1 MKIPAKGLNPE
12 EIFQQL
18 ELIRSHDL
26 ETHGGRTWA
35 YVYDHGRR
43 EVEEVAKKA
52 YLMFLSENGLDPT
65 AFPSLLHLENEL
77 IAVAAAHLGGNSET
91 VGNFTSGGTESIILA
106 VKAARDHYRA
116 IKPQQRRPEMIL
128 PVTAH
133 AAFHKAAHYLDVTPV
148 MVAVDPDTFK
158 ADLEAVRA
166 AVTPDTIMVVGSA
179 VSYAHGVLDPI
190 ESLGRLALEHD
201 LWLHVDACVGGWLL
215 PYFRRLGHPVDAFDL
230 SVPGVSSISMDYHKY
245 AYCPKGA
252 SVVLYRNKAL
262 RKYQMFACARWT
274 GYTVINTAVQSSKSG
289 GPMAAAWAEL
299 HCLGDEGY
307 LEIARRTLEA
317 TQSVIA
323 GIEAIPELRI
333 LGRPEFCL
341 VAFTSDEINVFQL
354 IDEMRECGWYLQP
367 QLAFESSPPNV
378 HLSITAASLERVEA
392 MLADLRQCVARVKA
406 AGPLAEAEMLI
417 QAVKQV
423 DFSQVDE
430 NALSQMLAMAGI
442 SPGGLPDRMALVN
455 EVLNA
460 LPPQAREQILITYF
474 NDLFTPKAAGS

>member
-1 MKIPAKGLNPE
+1 MKIPATGLSPE
-12 EIFQQL
+12 EIFQRL
-18 ELIRSHDL
+18 EAFRTHDL

-43 EVEEVAKKA
+43 EVEETAKKA

-77 IAVAAAHLGGNSET
+77 IGVATVHLSGGPET

-106 VKAARDHYRA
+106 VKAARDHYRVL
-116 IKPQQRRPEMIL
+116 KPHILRPEMIL

-133 AAFHKAAHYLDVTPV
+133 AAFHKAAHYLNITPV
-148 MVAVDPDTFK
+148 LVPVDPDTFK
-158 ADLEAVRA
+158 ADPEAMA
-166 AVTPDTIMVVGSA
+166 NAVTPNTILLVGSA
-179 VSYAHGVLDPI
+179 VSYAHGVVDPI
-190 ESLGRLALEHD
+190 EALGRLALEHE

-215 PYFRRLGHPVDAFDL
+215 PYFRRLGHPVADFDF
-230 SVPGVSSISMDYHKY
+230 SVPGVCSISMDYHKY

-262 RKYQMFACARWT
+262 RKPQMFACAQWT

-317 TQSVIA
+317 TRKVIA
-323 GIEAIPELRI
+323 GIQAIAELRI
-333 LGRPEFCL
+333 LGCPEFCL
-341 VAFTSDEINVFQL
+341 VAFTSEEINVFQL
-354 IDEMRECGWYLQP
+354 MDEMRSRGWYLQP
-367 QLAFESSPPNV
+367 QLAFEASPPNV
-378 HLSITAASLERVEA
+378 HLSITGASLERVEP
-392 MLADLRQCVARVKA
+392 MLADLRQCVASVKE
-406 AGPLAEAEMLI
+406 AGPPAEAEMLI

-423 DFSQVDE
+423 DFGQVDE
-430 NALSQMLAMAGI
+430 EVLTQMLAMAGI
-442 SPGGLPDRMALVN
+442 TSGGLPQRMALVN

-460 LPPQAREQILITYF
+460 LPAPAREQILITYF
-474 NDLFTPKAAGS
+474 NELFTPK